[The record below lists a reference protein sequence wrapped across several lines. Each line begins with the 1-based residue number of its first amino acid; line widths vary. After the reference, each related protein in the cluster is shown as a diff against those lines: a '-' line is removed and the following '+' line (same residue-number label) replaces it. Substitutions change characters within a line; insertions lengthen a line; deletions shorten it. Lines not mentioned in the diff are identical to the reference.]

1 MRGTLLGA
9 PLAALVL
16 TATPAGA
23 ETPHVVASIAPIH
36 SLVASVM
43 EGAGEPELLIP
54 AEVTEHDYALKPS
67 DIRKIAGAD
76 LVVWIGESLEAY
88 LVKPLET
95 EGVAQLEL
103 IEAEGID
110 PHAFGGADAHEGEDV
125 AEAEAEEHE
134 EEHGHAH
141 LGLDPHVWLDPI
153 RAVVAVK
160 AVAEVL
166 GQMDA
171 ENAGLYAANAKRTV
185 AALEALDGEVRA
197 RLAPLADR
205 PFITFHDGYSY
216 FVERYGLRQVGQ
228 LMVHPEQLPGAA
240 SLSALRATVAS
251 EKVACVFAEPQFD
264 PGVLRSLAGDADM
277 KIGVLDTLGAGLAP
291 GPALYGALLRK
302 NAEAV
307 ASCLTPTS

>member
-1 MRGTLLGA
+1 MRRKLLG
-9 PLAALVL
+9 VSL
-16 TATPAGA
+16 TALLFAAGQADA

-43 EGAGEPELLIP
+43 EGAGEPKLLIP

-76 LVVWIGESLEAY
+76 LVVWLGESLEAY

-95 EGVAQLEL
+95 ESVKQLEL
-103 IEAEGID
+103 IDAEGID
-110 PHAFGGADAHEGEDV
+110 PHAFREEEAHEENV
-125 AEAEAEEHE
+125 AEVEEDE
-134 EEHGHAH
+134 DEHGHF
-141 LGLDPHVWLDPI
+141 GLDPHVWLDPI
-153 RAVVAVK
+153 RGVAIVR

-171 ENAGLYAANAKRTV
+171 ENADLYAANAKRTA
-185 AALEALDGEVRA
+185 AALEALDREIRK
-197 RLAPLADR
+197 RLTPLADR

-228 LMVHPEQLPGAA
+228 LMVHPEQRPGAA
-240 SLSALRATVAS
+240 SLSALRGTVAS
-251 EKVACVFAEPQFD
+251 ENVACAFAEPQFD
-264 PGVLRSLAGDADM
+264 PGMLRSLAGDADM
-277 KIGVLDTLGAGLAP
+277 KVGVLDTLGAGLAP
-291 GPALYGALLRK
+291 GPALYGALLRR

-307 ASCLTPTS
+307 ATCLTPTS